1 MATKKDT
8 ARSRINSIK
17 THLRSIST
25 CTATIAPDLQHLLAE
40 QCEEPIQK
48 ENLRVKSTQSTTR
61 RKATKTTITAAVDAV
76 KQPSDSLAPREKYIL
91 ATEVVNIV
99 LKSLADALKAQPS
112 PQILGKRSKSKSPT
126 SDDTHTPAK
135 QHTTHSRPLQERSI
149 SQTINSPQKASL
161 LRRSTSYSSFLT
173 TGPDPGLLATA
184 DCARIAFSYLR
195 TPEAVKT
202 AGKDSPELQL
212 ENGILA
218 FIGKLVAHN
227 LDNLA
232 VKELRVLKRRLDHY
246 LGNGIDDGNREA
258 RRTNGKVE
266 PKKAPV
272 PTEKETLASMLDF
285 GDVDRKS
292 AALPL
297 ITSHQIYTLRIL
309 ARISRPRI
317 IEAAWETLQISN
329 QSSPVNLIWH
339 TAKTPSF
346 QVKAT
351 RQLESLAQIILS
363 LCPSVSSADDAT
375 SGEEQLQPSP
385 DIVFRLQHLAFQI
398 RKKWWSLAKHQGN
411 EEKELFEPFSKCVIA
426 FARRSKISAVKKYKT
441 AEALYTDLCGAV
453 DNPLSS
459 TKHSVS
465 VEQAAKSLSSLAQA
479 AGLTEDALR
488 WLGAPAS
495 PDKSKASA
503 AKTATRMVRIL
514 TLSLDA
520 ATKDATRPDLE
531 DNVANTIDALS
542 GSLSGSALEL
552 DSLFLEINTLRR
564 MASRILS
571 STAAVASTKSEPK
584 IVQTQ
589 ITRIIAA
596 CVHFSA
602 RYLGTKPPVDV
613 DTKVLIQYNE
623 RAFKVSKFAKNI
635 IDSVITCCKQPID
648 SDASWNELS
657 TVIQDCVRIL
667 HHFGK
672 DLPEDLQGS
681 FVKISNAYW
690 AVSLRL
696 RNADGNPEF
705 ILEAMERSIDLLQ
718 TRTQQERQS
727 GLLAMKLEKLGE
739 ALDYLDRN
747 DSSRDAFFRC
757 AENLL
762 SNCALEELIETA
774 AKQPIQDVFQK
785 ASEAGT
791 LGRVLKSYHRSF
803 IKDGIEDSIDLAF
816 YDNSGLPNAARG
828 ALLEWQ
834 LILYIKS
841 LSRNR
846 PWNFVLISSIQEIS
860 KRLLQVYS
868 PSEFPIR
875 RQRAHL
881 LLLQLSQE
889 HPDILT
895 SETLQSSLNINL
907 DAAQSP
913 SQDSKLTKYGP
924 HFETLLKFKTF
935 MQETVPPMSTL
946 QECLSIWQT
955 LVASTSS
962 WKDLTEQVDDPDN
975 WIQELQA
982 VADYLAAKGEEYV
995 CLPALHLLVTVLE
1008 LEKSSDPSRLVTA
1021 RCTLGHQLLQL
1032 GYTGKAGLSFAK
1044 AEDLVKNEATTTDAK
1059 LRWHISY
1066 AEYLLRIGHI
1076 TKWQEQHS
1084 FTPTISNKPLVKV
1097 SYPRQ
1102 RCLQKQMPIL

>member
-1 MATKKDT
+1 MAAKKDT
-8 ARSRINSIK
+8 ARSRIDSIK
-17 THLRSIST
+17 TDLRSIST
-25 CTATIAPDLQHLLAE
+25 CTATVAPDLQHLLAE
-40 QCEEPIQK
+40 QYEEPIQK
-48 ENLRVKSTQSTTR
+48 ENLRVKSSQVLSARSTTR
-61 RKATKTTITAAVDAV
+61 GKAAKTPITAAVDAA
-76 KQPSDSLAPREKYIL
+76 KQTSDSLAPREKYIL
-91 ATEVVNIV
+91 ATEVVNIA

-112 PQILGKRSKSKSPT
+112 PQILGKRSKSKAPA
-126 SDDTHTPAK
+126 SDDTRTPAK
-135 QHTTHSRPLQERSI
+135 PHTTHPRALQERSI
-149 SQTINSPQKASL
+149 SQIINSPQKPSL
-161 LRRSTSYSSFLT
+161 LRRSTSYSSFLA

-184 DCARIAFSYLR
+184 ECARIAFSYLR

-227 LDNLA
+227 LDSLA
-232 VKELRVLKRRLDHY
+232 IKELRVLKRRLDHH
-246 LGNGIDDGNREA
+246 LGNSSDDGNREA
-258 RRTNGKVE
+258 RRANGKVE
-266 PKKAPV
+266 TRKVPV
-272 PTEKETLASMLDF
+272 PMEKETLASMLDF

-297 ITSHQIYTLRIL
+297 ITSYQIYALRIL

-317 IEAAWETLQISN
+317 IEAAWEALQTSN
-329 QSSPVNLIWH
+329 QSSPINLIWH
-339 TAKTPSF
+339 TAKTPNF

-363 LCPSVSSADDAT
+363 LCPSVSSADDAIP
-375 SGEEQLQPSP
+375 GEEQLQPSP

-398 RKKWWSLAKHQGN
+398 RKKWWSLAEHQGN

-426 FARRSKISAVKKYKT
+426 YARRSKTSTVKKYKT
-441 AEALYTDLCGAV
+441 AEALYTDLCGSV

-459 TKHSVS
+459 TKRSIS
-465 VEQAAKSLSSLAQA
+465 VEQAAKTLSSLAQA
-479 AGLTEDALR
+479 AGLAEEALR
-488 WLGAPAS
+488 WLGTPAS
-495 PDKSKASA
+495 PDKSKASV
-503 AKTATRMVRIL
+503 AKTAARIVRIL

-520 ATKDATRPDLE
+520 ATKDASRPDLE
-531 DNVANTIDALS
+531 DNIANTIDALS
-542 GSLSGSALEL
+542 GSLGGSASEL

-571 STAAVASTKSEPK
+571 STAAVISTKSEPK
-584 IVQTQ
+584 TIQTQ
-589 ITRIIAA
+589 MTRIIAA
-596 CVHFSA
+596 CVHFSV
-602 RYLGTKPPVDV
+602 RYLGTKPPVDA
-613 DTKVLIQYNE
+613 DTKALTQYNE
-623 RAFKVSKFAKNI
+623 RAFKTAKFTKNI

-648 SDASWNELS
+648 SDTSWNQLS
-657 TVIQDCVRIL
+657 TVMQDCVRIL
-667 HHFGK
+667 QHFGE
-672 DLPEDLQGS
+672 DLSEDLQGS

-690 AVSLRL
+690 AISLRL
-696 RNADGNPEF
+696 RNASGSPEF
-705 ILEAMERSIDLLQ
+705 ILMAMEQSIDLLRA
-718 TRTQQERQS
+718 RTQQERQS

-747 DSSRDAFFRC
+747 DRSRDAFFQC

-762 SNCALEELIETA
+762 SNGVLEELIEA
-774 AKQPIQDVFQK
+774 AATQPIQGVFQK
-785 ASEAGT
+785 VSETGT

-803 IKDGIEDSIDLAF
+803 IKDGTKDSVNLAF
-816 YDNSGLPNAARG
+816 YDNCDLPNAARG

-834 LILYIKS
+834 LVLYIKS

-846 PWNFVLISSIQEIS
+846 PWNFVLTSSIQQIS
-860 KRLLQVYS
+860 KRVLQIYS

-889 HPDILT
+889 HPDILP
-895 SETLQSSLNINL
+895 SETLQLNLGIDP
-907 DAAQSP
+907 DAAQSS
-913 SQDSKLTKYGP
+913 SQDLKLAKYRS
-924 HFETLLKFKTF
+924 HFETFLKFKTS
-935 MQETVPPMSTL
+935 MQELNPTMSTL
-946 QECLSIWQT
+946 QECLSAWQT

-962 WKDLTEQVDDPDN
+962 WKDLNEQVDDPEN

-982 VADYLAAKGEEYV
+982 LADYLAAKGEEYV

-1008 LEKSSDPSRLVTA
+1008 FEKSSDPSRLVTA
-1021 RCTLGHQLLQL
+1021 RCTFGHQLLQL

-1044 AEDLVKNEATTTDAK
+1044 AEHLLKNEATSTDAK

-1076 TKWQEQHS
+1076 TKW
-1084 FTPTISNKPLVKV
+1084 
-1097 SYPRQ
+1097 
-1102 RCLQKQMPIL
+1102 